1 MLSIKNI
8 SCSLGN
14 KLLLRNI
21 DLSFRPGF
29 IYSVLGPN
37 GSGKTTL
44 LKAIAGIQISYS
56 GSIFWNSQEVS
67 FINRR
72 ERSQIMTFV
81 PQSSPVFFDFTVK
94 EFALMGAYA
103 SNSSLKNE
111 EQKLEDSLTKV
122 DALHLK
128 DRLVR
133 TLSSGEK
140 QRVYIARSLIADAP
154 VMLFDEPTASL
165 DIKHRHEIWQLIH
178 DLKKLKKIIIVATHD
193 FHEARK
199 WSDES
204 LVLQKG
210 TVVSKG
216 TFSEVLSEK
225 ILADVF
231 GVSQGFND
239 LNISKT
245 NI

>member
-14 KLLLRNI
+14 RLLLRNI
-21 DLSFRPGF
+21 DLNFQPGF

-44 LKAIAGIQISYS
+44 LKAIAGIQVFYS
-56 GSIFWNSQEVS
+56 GSIFWNSQEIS
-67 FINRR
+67 FIKRR

-103 SNSSLKNE
+103 KAIKNE
-111 EQKLEDSLTKV
+111 EQKLEESLNKV

-178 DLKKLKKIIIVATHD
+178 DLKELKKIIIVATHD
-193 FHEARK
+193 FHEAEK

-210 TVVSKG
+210 SVVSKG
-216 TFSEVLSEK
+216 AFSEALSKK
-225 ILADVF
+225 ILEDVF
-231 GVSQGFND
+231 GVD
-239 LNISKT
+239 KLILSK
-245 NI
+245 